1 MKKILISAAIC
12 SMLFTAGASAN
23 WITGEPSIMAV
34 NGGEAAFHTSLN
46 SAQRLDI
53 NLTSGTSGKADMIFS
68 AEGYD
73 DSLTLS
79 SLPVKAVT
87 ETGTNGATYTDSKV
101 TVTPLINDG
110 NGQRFYLVDTG
121 DGLGMTIV
129 AYSKGSFKTAFS
141 TSSLPETY
149 GTGSFEVSKKA
160 ILFHGKNANGE
171 STYTLTYDKKTGLFN
186 AAKNA

>member
-1 MKKILISAAIC
+1 
-12 SMLFTAGASAN
+12 MLFTAGASAN

-34 NGGEAAFHTSLN
+34 NGGEAAFHTSLS

-141 TSSLPETY
+141 TSSLPET
-149 GTGSFEVSKKA
+149 TEPVLSKYQRKQSS
-160 ILFHGKNANGE
+160 
-171 STYTLTYDKKTGLFN
+171 STARTQMVNPPTLLHTTRRQDCSTQQRMPDF
-186 AAKNA
+186 

>member
-34 NGGEAAFHTSLN
+34 NGGEAAFHTSLS

-129 AYSKGSFKTAFS
+129 AYSKGSF
-141 TSSLPETY
+141 
-149 GTGSFEVSKKA
+149 
-160 ILFHGKNANGE
+160 
-171 STYTLTYDKKTGLFN
+171 
-186 AAKNA
+186 

>member
-34 NGGEAAFHTSLN
+34 NGGEAAFHTSLS

-121 DGLGMTIV
+121 DVLGMTIV

-149 GTGSFEVSKKA
+149 GTRFFRSIK
-160 ILFHGKNANGE
+160 E
-171 STYTLTYDKKTGLFN
+171 SNPLPRQERKW
-186 AAKNA
+186 

>member
-34 NGGEAAFHTSLN
+34 NGGEAAFHTSLS

-79 SLPVKAVT
+79 SLAFFP
-87 ETGTNGATYTDSKV
+87 S
-101 TVTPLINDG
+101 
-110 NGQRFYLVDTG
+110 GQGGHRDWNERCDL
-121 DGLGMTIV
+121 
-129 AYSKGSFKTAFS
+129 
-141 TSSLPETY
+141 Y
-149 GTGSFEVSKKA
+149 GFQSHCYAS
-160 ILFHGKNANGE
+160 
-171 STYTLTYDKKTGLFN
+171 YQ
-186 AAKNA
+186 